1 MDTKLLKEES
11 YQEVEKMYWRLRTPS
26 VWREMDK
33 LQREMNRLF
42 SDFYP
47 RRIRTAP
54 SYPAVNIWTDEEDAF
69 VTAEMP
75 GINSDDIDISIVDD
89 NITLS
94 GTREPDGLDEE
105 TRYHRR
111 ERGYGKFTRT
121 IQLPFNVDVEHVDAV
136 FENGILQ
143 ISLPRAEADKPRKIS
158 VKTS

>member
-1 MDTKLLKEES
+1 
-11 YQEVEKMYWRLRTPS
+11 MYWRMRTPS

-54 SYPAVNIWTDEEDAF
+54 SYPAVNIWTSEDNAF

-75 GINSDDIDISIVDD
+75 GIKSEDIDISIVDD
-89 NITLS
+89 TVTLS
-94 GTREPDGLDEE
+94 GTREPEELDEG

-111 ERGYGKFTRT
+111 ERGFGKFTRN
-121 IQLPFNVDVEHVDAV
+121 IQLPFNVDVNHVEAV
-136 FENGILQ
+136 FENGVLQ
-143 ISLPRAEADKPRKIS
+143 ISLPRAEADKPRKIA
-158 VKTS
+158 VQTS